1 MFIEASKHAFIL
13 NIIKELKIQLNCIS
27 PKKNMK
33 TKICALCKKEETV
46 LYRVQNTKGKIWI
59 FVCTDCCNKIK
70 TEPSYRYGGTWKG
83 DRH

>member
-1 MFIEASKHAFIL
+1 MFIGASKHAFIL
-13 NIIKELKIQLNCIS
+13 NIIKELKIQLYCIS

-70 TEPSYRYGGTWKG
+70 TEPNYRYGGTWKG

>member
-1 MFIEASKHAFIL
+1 MFIGASKHVFIL
-13 NIIKELKIQLNCIS
+13 NIIKELKIQLNFII

-70 TEPSYRYGGTWKG
+70 TEPNYRYGGTWKG